1 MNNNDERTNDIWLAQ
16 IHTDSQPL
24 RSGLEQLSGFVSKAL
39 SSSVLRAEHEQR
51 VKKIVLWPPPHLKI
65 MRWNTGRRQG
75 IFE

>member
-24 RSGLEQLSGFVSKAL
+24 RSGLEQLPSGFVLKAL
-39 SSSVLRAEHEQR
+39 SSSVLRAEQR
-51 VKKIVLWPPPHLKI
+51 VKKIVLWQPHLKI